1 MTKCTVLHGG
11 CVGSVS
17 GCTVHQRGGLHRL
30 RDSPGP
36 RKQRE
41 RGVGEKEGKREK
53 MRERG
58 GEGGGGGEEII

>member
-11 CVGSVS
+11 CFGSVS

-36 RKQRE
+36 RKQGE
-41 RGVGEKEGKREK
+41 KGVGEKERGKERENE
-53 MRERG
+53 REREVG
-58 GEGGGGGEEII
+58 